1 LADLTPKVLPPP
13 LLVAEFG
20 GIFDAEFGSLP
31 ADIEGE
37 GDEVEELMPFV
48 WIPGGI
54 GLFVFASAWTVV
66 ADGAILQVSS
76 APKRRVPLP
85 KLLAI

>member
-1 LADLTPKVLPPP
+1 LADLTPEVLPTP

-54 GLFVFASAWTVV
+54 GLFVFASAWTAV
-66 ADGAILQVSS
+66 ADGAMIQVSS
-76 APKRRVPLP
+76 APKRRDPLP
-85 KLLAI
+85 TLWTI